1 MLPEII
7 DTKTL
12 TRNPLGIIALFI
24 SLIYGFACLVLG
36 LSGQSLTPDNRSPLV
51 YFLIG
56 FPLLILLS
64 FVYLVVKHHN
74 KLYAPTD
81 FKDERNFF
89 RGFEKA
95 QQTPVNFKP
104 VKANDDS
111 IDNLLK
117 FGSVKGLYA
126 LYAVYLSNSSGLKF
140 NLEDLESQSNLLTEE
155 YTHGFLVGASSLGAF
170 TFASHEQPFIIPS
183 INEKLKGKIK
193 DLVYMKAQEEKDETG
208 SDYLFQQ
215 LTAIENAFQHTKKQ
229 HLKK

>member
-1 MLPEII
+1 MLPEIK
-7 DTKTL
+7 DAKTL

-36 LSGQSLTPDNRSPLV
+36 LSGQNLSPDDRSPLV

-56 FPLLILLS
+56 FPVLILLS

-74 KLYAPTD
+74 KLYAPAD

-89 RGFEKA
+89 RGFEKG

-104 VKANDDS
+104 VKANDDA
-111 IDNLLK
+111 IDTLLK

-126 LYAVYLSNSSGLKF
+126 LYAVYLSNLSGLKF
-140 NLEDLESQSNLLTEE
+140 NLEDLESHSNLLTED

-170 TFASHEQPFIIPS
+170 TFASQEQPFIIPS
-183 INEKLKGKIK
+183 INEKLKEKIK
-193 DLVYMKAQEEKDETG
+193 DVVYIKAQEEKDETG

-215 LTAIENAFQHTKKQ
+215 LAAIENAFQQTKK
-229 HLKK
+229 